1 MHNLVLSPIS
11 PEKLADEIAERTSL
25 KVLAKLK
32 SQLAP
37 EPNKWFTIDELI
49 EYLPEKPA
57 KQTIY
62 GMVSSG
68 RIPFAKRSKR
78 LLFLKS
84 QIDEWLKS
92 SSRVSNADVEQNK
105 GV

>member
-1 MHNLVLSPIS
+1 MNVSYNNLPSAISALHEKQDELLKLLS
-11 PEKLADEIAERTSL
+11 ELNTK
-25 KVLAKLK
+25 
-32 SQLAP
+32 P

-49 EYLPEKPA
+49 DYLPEKPA

-84 QIDEWLKS
+84 QIDQWLKS
-92 SSRVSNADVEQNK
+92 SSRVSIADLEQNK